1 MTLISFSHVC
11 YSTIRVVQYAKK
23 VFSKIYIV
31 NVISTLNDWKICHYN
46 ITMISFISYFI
57 NWESKDKL
65 IKKIAILYNL
75 LTFAKHFLSRKH
87 AL

>member
-1 MTLISFSHVC
+1 M
-11 YSTIRVVQYAKK
+11 QKK

-31 NVISTLNDWKICHYN
+31 NAISKLNNWKICHYN
-46 ITMISFISYFI
+46 ISMISLYENISYFI